1 MTGRD
6 TSIIIKHGTVISMD
20 PALGVIRDCDILIE
34 GNTIVKV
41 ETQYCCFVDSHHHLW
56 QQLLRSVGSD
66 WSLMDYALIMR
77 TCFGSLYTPED
88 VYTANYAGAIDL
100 LNNGITTVVDH
111 CHILNSPAHTDAAIA
126 ALKNA
131 RIRGAFC
138 YGLYANPP
146 LSSSNPEA
154 TALSTA
160 DTSFT
165 PAARRDDAR
174 RALKRHFP
182 TNTWEASLLT
192 FGIACNEPETAQP
205 QGVRE
210 EIAFARSLGV
220 PLITAHVAIGH
231 YDTNLQVVQHLGD
244 AGDLGADL
252 LFSHGAAWT
261 DSECALLAEH
271 GAGVVSTPRDGAAD
285 GQWGIPS
292 PSAPSTS
299 TAAARTTTWVAQARL
314 LLQAQ
319 RARDNAARHALGNGP
334 PLANP
339 RKAMDVL
346 RLATQGGADALGVGH
361 LVGSLTPGKRADVV
375 VTACE
380 DVGMVPAVDPVG
392 MLVCNSN
399 PSSIRTVLVDGQAR
413 PARASATAAPPPS
426 CSPRTA
432 APSSASTGTKPSAAT
447 TVDMIRSGRPGTSSP
462 GGTAAACAADVSV
475 PAECERVVRRAVE
488 LFGRLDVLVN
498 NVGVLGAPGSATAV
512 EQDGW
517 ERGMRVN
524 VGSMVWMAKYA
535 IPRCLRTIAWRV
547 GG

>member
-41 ETQYCCFVDSHHHLW
+41 EPNIAVEDQSTARTIDATNCLVSPGFVDGHHHLW

-100 LNNGITTVVDH
+100 LHNGITTVVDH

-138 YGLYANPP
+138 YGLYTNPP

-154 TALSTA
+154 AALSTA

-174 RALKRHFP
+174 RVLKRYFP

-192 FGIACNEPETAQP
+192 LGIACNEPETAQP
-205 QGVRE
+205 QGIRE

-271 GAGVVSTPRDGAAD
+271 GAGVVSTPETELQMGMGHPVAFRAIDEHGCSKV
-285 GQWGIPS
+285 GLGIDVTCS
-292 PSAPSTS
+292 QNNDM
-299 TAAARTTTWVAQARL
+299 VAQTRL

-319 RARDNAARHALGNGP
+319 RARDNAARHALGKGP

-346 RLATQGGADALGVGH
+346 HLATQGGADALGVGH

-380 DVGMVPAVDPVG
+380 DVGMVPVVDPVG

-399 PSSIRTVLVDGQAR
+399 PSSIRTVLVDGQVVKDGGKVLGVNWER
-413 PARASATAAPPPS
+413 LREDVRQRSERLIRASSVIVPDLMKGISKDEEDYDETVKKL
-426 CSPRTA
+426 
-432 APSSASTGTKPSAAT
+432 TKAL
-447 TVDMIRSGRPGTSSP
+447 M
-462 GGTAAACAADVSV
+462 GG
-475 PAECERVVRRAVE
+475 EEK
-488 LFGRLDVLVN
+488 L
-498 NVGVLGAPGSATAV
+498 
-512 EQDGW
+512 
-517 ERGMRVN
+517 
-524 VGSMVWMAKYA
+524 
-535 IPRCLRTIAWRV
+535 
-547 GG
+547 